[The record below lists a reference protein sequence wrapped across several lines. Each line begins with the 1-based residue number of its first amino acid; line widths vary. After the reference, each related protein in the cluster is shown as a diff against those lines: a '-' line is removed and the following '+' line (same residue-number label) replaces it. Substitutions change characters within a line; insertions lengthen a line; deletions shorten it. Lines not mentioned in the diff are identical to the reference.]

1 MVFSLFNRYVKL
13 KNSSKPWKQPEK
25 SHQSVYVIYNQ
36 PFIKISELVNPAF
49 AFFLFARHS
58 ASSREGGYGEVALA
72 HTLKIEVIKS
82 L

>member
-1 MVFSLFNRYVKL
+1 VKL

-25 SHQSVYVIYNQ
+25 SHQSVYVINNK

-49 AFFLFARHS
+49 AFFSLPATLPV
-58 ASSREGGYGEVALA
+58 SRKGGYGEVAPA
-72 HTLKIEVIKS
+72 RTSKIEVINR